1 VRAGVR
7 WARPDAFR
15 RDLDVEPEYR
25 ELRERRS
32 ITFELVLSARPRK
45 RLYFGSASPVHL
57 YADRGGGPRNYVQKT
72 AAVIRRAAEDGVA
85 VRVTES
91 KGWVPERLT
100 GRIVRSGK
108 RALWRK
114 RRTLTVGGPL
124 SAEVADPIG
133 TLRAEAATLYDGLRR
148 NEVGFCRYTYSWH
161 PLLAEDPDTVRL
173 RELERLARADGFVL
187 ESYRWDDI
195 GDYLCLVPGTA
206 ELGQH
211 P

>member
-7 WARPDAFR
+7 WVRPDAFR
-15 RDLDVEPEYR
+15 RDLDVEAEYR
-25 ELRERRS
+25 ELRES
-32 ITFELVLSARPRK
+32 GSVTFELVLSAGPRK
-45 RLYFGSASPVHL
+45 RLYFGSASPVRL
-57 YADRGGGPRNYVQKT
+57 YADRGGFLNVVARLA

-85 VRVTES
+85 VQVTES
-91 KGWVPERLT
+91 EGWVPERLT
-100 GRIVRSGK
+100 ARIVRSGK

-187 ESYRWDDI
+187 ESYPWDI